1 MKLIYIIIFSLFPLL
16 AFGKERKLKFEGTW
30 DMTKK
35 EMFIPVKGIINDEIP
50 MLKLNFENLGLI
62 QLTITNQEGEIVYQE
77 MIHTERNSLFVISLK
92 SFPIEKGIISIT
104 DGKNMIYSIINL

>member
-1 MKLIYIIIFSLFPLL
+1 MKLIYIIIFSLLPLL

-35 EMFIPVKGIINDEIP
+35 EIFIPVKGIINDEIP
-50 MLKLNFENLGLI
+50 ILELNFENIGLI
-62 QLTITNQEGEIVYQE
+62 QLTITNQEGQIIYQE
-77 MIHTERNSLFVISLK
+77 MIYSEKTPFLTIDLK
-92 SFPIEKGIISIT
+92 VFQIKKGIISIT